1 MPQGFNASEFRRKL
15 RAQQR
20 KAQTE
25 IDRVNRVNKQ
35 RVADYNRKVQQ
46 HNNRV
51 EQDFNRRL
59 NDYNREVNKVN
70 QHNRRVNQQNQVAI
84 AELNRR
90 LRSASTAAPRYTEE
104 EKFLADRVQEQASR
118 FPDREYDVFLS
129 YARIDGNE
137 VGTRLQEELEAL
149 GVQVWFDEIAIIPG
163 KSQSLQMDRGL
174 RSARSG
180 VALLTP
186 AYLTGRFWTEREL
199 GALLHKSMLIP
210 VLHGVSFTEVA
221 EYSGF
226 LPDLAGF
233 ETKRDS
239 IEVIA
244 EKIAAAVIPSPNEA
258 S

>member
-1 MPQGFNASEFRRKL
+1 MPQGFNASEFQRKL

-51 EQDFNRRL
+51 EQDFNRQL
-59 NDYNREVNKVN
+59 DDYNREVSKVN
-70 QHNRRVNQQNQVAI
+70 QHNRRVNQQNQVTI

-90 LRSASTAAPRYTEE
+90 LRSVSTAAPRYTEE
-104 EKFLADRVQEQASR
+104 EKVLADRVQEQASR

-129 YARIDGNE
+129 YARIDGSE

-149 GVQVWFDEIAIIPG
+149 GVRVWFDEIAITPG

-233 ETKRDS
+233 ETKRDP

-244 EKIAAAVIPSPNEA
+244 EKIAAAVLPSSNEA
-258 S
+258 V